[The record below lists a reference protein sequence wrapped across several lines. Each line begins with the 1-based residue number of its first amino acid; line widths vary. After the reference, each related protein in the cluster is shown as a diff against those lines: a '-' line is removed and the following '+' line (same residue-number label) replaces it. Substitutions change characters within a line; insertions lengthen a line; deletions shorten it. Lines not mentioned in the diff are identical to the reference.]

1 MLFFVFKQKTA
12 YEMRISDWS
21 SDVCSSDLEVGEV
34 VTRSSNN
41 MLGYWNLPDA
51 TATTMTDDGWIR
63 TGDAGY
69 LDADGYLFI
78 HDRMKDMII
87 TGGENVYP
95 AEVESAIFG
104 HPAVQEVAVF
114 GIPDA
119 TWGEAARKSVVE
131 GKSVVV
137 RVDLGGCRF
146 I

>member
-1 MLFFVFKQKTA
+1 
-12 YEMRISDWS
+12 
-21 SDVCSSDLEVGEV
+21 
-34 VTRSSNN
+34 

-51 TATTMTDDGWIR
+51 TANTMTDDGWIR

-119 TWGEAARKSVVE
+119 KWGEAVKA
-131 GKSVVV
+131 VVV
-137 RVDLGGCRF
+137 AKPGTTVEESDIIAWARERRSEEHTSELQSLMR
-146 I
+146 IP